1 MSCAVAGRCGGC
13 PSILQSYE
21 QQLANKRA
29 QIASL
34 FENVEIDV
42 IAEDGLRDRTD
53 LQFRD
58 GKLGLFDLEG
68 KEIVDI
74 GPCPALS
81 PRLRE
86 FVQTIDPPPI
96 AKMSLRL
103 RISPGGERGMWID
116 AANLDV
122 KTLLDERSWL
132 QRRDCIIEIGQRRK
146 PLTKDFKLRKDAEL
160 RPWFHTWLGDA
171 PQNLYLP
178 IGGFTQP
185 SLAANQVLVKRVVE
199 MAEGKRWLEVGAGC
213 GNFSL
218 PLAHR
223 GHEVIAVEIDSLARE
238 GLSQAAREAHL
249 HIELGASDMYDPA
262 NELPDVDGLLAD
274 PPRSGLRRFIDV
286 LAKNPPKEVLY
297 VSCFTETLLA
307 DAEKLKSLGYR
318 VIAARGV
325 DQFPQTPHCEWIVR
339 FTRAV

>member
-1 MSCAVAGRCGGC
+1 MIDCRVAGRCGGC
-13 PSILQSYE
+13 PSILESYE
-21 QQLANKRA
+21 SQLANKRA
-29 QIASL
+29 QISSL

-42 IAEDGLRDRTD
+42 IAEEGLRDRTD

-58 GKLGLFDLEG
+58 GVLGLFDLEG
-68 KEIVDI
+68 KELVDI

-81 PRLRE
+81 PALLA
-86 FVQTIDPPPI
+86 FVQTIDRPPI

-103 RISPGGERGMWID
+103 RVSPSGERGLWID

-132 QRRDCIIEIGQRRK
+132 AKRNCVIEIGQRRK
-146 PLTKDFKLRKDAEL
+146 PLVDFKLKKEPEL
-160 RPWFHTWLGDA
+160 RPWFQTWLGDK

-185 SLAANQVLVKRVVE
+185 SLAANKILVQRVIE
-199 MAEGKRWLEVGAGC
+199 MASAKKILEVGAGC

-223 GHEVIAVEIDSLARE
+223 GHEVIAVEIDGLARE
-238 GLSQAAREAHL
+238 GLARAAEEAHL
-249 HIELGASDMYDPA
+249 KIELGASDMYDPA
-262 NELPDVDGLLAD
+262 NQLPDVDGVLAD
-274 PPRSGLRRFIDV
+274 PPRSGLRKFVDV
-286 LAKNPPKEVLY
+286 LAKNPPREVIY
-297 VSCFTETLLA
+297 VSCFAESLLA

-318 VIAARGV
+318 VSGARGV

-339 FTRAV
+339 FTLK